1 MNVEQN
7 INKPFLINNYP
18 TPNQDL
24 SAPTPMN
31 QEDNHININQ
41 NHINKYG
48 YFTLNPNFYMFLEN
62 QQQINFRTNFGIIPK
77 RYSLKF
83 VLPFIIYLVVV
94 MLTIILILFVH
105 FYFLFLSSFAFL
117 GLMINLFCQIFFCC
131 CYKRDNINHFSFI
144 FYNKDNKNIEVEYKR
159 KKINLNLYSI
169 DKIIMEDK
177 TDGSF
182 YFFITQSK
190 EKIEFLKLPLI
201 GGIPFKEG
209 EEILNDFI
217 NYWKKRE
224 ETDSFNNQY

>member
-1 MNVEQN
+1 MNDEQN
-7 INKPFLINNYP
+7 NNKPFLINNYP

-24 SAPTPMN
+24 NAPTPIN

-62 QQQINFRTNFGIIPK
+62 QQQINIRINSEIKPMSH
-77 RYSLKF
+77 SLKF
-83 VLPFIIYLVVV
+83 ALPFIIYAVVV
-94 MLTIILILFVH
+94 ILTIILILFVH
-105 FYFLFLSSFAFL
+105 SIFIFLIFFAFL
-117 GLMINLFCQIFFCC
+117 GLIINLFCQIFFCC
-131 CYKRDNINHFSFI
+131 CYKRDNSNHFSFI
-144 FYNKDNKNIEVEYKR
+144 FYNKDNKNIEVDYKG

-217 NYWKKRE
+217 NYWKKIE
-224 ETDSFNNQY
+224 ETDSSNNQY

>member
-1 MNVEQN
+1 MNDEQN
-7 INKPFLINNYP
+7 NNKPFLINNYP
-18 TPNQDL
+18 TKNEDL
-24 SAPTPMN
+24 NAPTPIN

-62 QQQINFRTNFGIIPK
+62 QQQINFRTNFGIITK
-77 RYSLKF
+77 RHSLKF
-83 VLPFIIYLVVV
+83 ALPFIIYAVVV
-94 MLTIILILFVH
+94 ILTIILILFVH
-105 FYFLFLSSFAFL
+105 SIFIFLIFFAFL
-117 GLMINLFCQIFFCC
+117 GLIINLFCQIFFCC
-131 CYKRDNINHFSFI
+131 CYKRDNSNHFSFI
-144 FYNKDNKNIEVEYKR
+144 FYNKDNKNIEVDYKG